1 VAGTVSL
8 PAPHPRFGAIARA
21 TLLHYRFAWRTI
33 VPLALLVFIPAGLLQ
48 EGARAL
54 FEAHVGNL
62 LLRQVIVLLV
72 AGGAGVVGYF
82 FFSALLT
89 HVVLAARRGHELR
102 VGRLL
107 RTVPYGRLVVDDS
120 IVTAGTFVGLQLF
133 VLPGVWVGTRFG
145 LACPVLEIEDTS
157 VRTSLRRSHELTRGA
172 FWLTF
177 AVILIPLIAN
187 EALHALGPDLIP
199 GGHEGVSHLAGAL
212 AGALLIKP
220 FGALALAELAL
231 ALDRDRSSRALT

>member
-1 VAGTVSL
+1 VTSAASL
-8 PAPHPRFGAIARA
+8 PAPHPSLAAISRV
-21 TLLHYRFAWRTI
+21 TVRHYRLAWRTI
-33 VPLALLVFIPAGLLQ
+33 VPLALLVFIPAGALQ
-48 EGARAL
+48 EGARA
-54 FEAHVGNL
+54 FFDAHVGNL
-62 LLRQVIVLLV
+62 VLRQVFVLLI

-89 HVVLAARRGHELR
+89 HVVLAARRGHELAL
-102 VGRLL
+102 GRLL
-107 RTVPYGRLVVDDS
+107 RDVPYGRLVVDDS
-120 IVTAGTFVGLQLF
+120 IVAVGTLAGLQLF

-172 FWLTF
+172 FRLTF
-177 AVILIPLIAN
+177 AVILIPLIAT

-199 GGHEGVSHLAGAL
+199 GGHDGLSHLAGAM

-231 ALDRDRSSRALT
+231 TLDARRAPAPVA